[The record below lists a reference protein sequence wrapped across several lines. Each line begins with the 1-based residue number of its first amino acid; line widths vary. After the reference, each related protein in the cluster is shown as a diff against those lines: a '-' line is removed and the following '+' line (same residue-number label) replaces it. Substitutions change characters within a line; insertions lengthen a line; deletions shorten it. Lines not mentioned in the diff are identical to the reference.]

1 MSSAKKR
8 NGLED
13 RRFANEM
20 LGEEAGDPLGWRR
33 LQSPREMPMD
43 DFYLVC
49 GLGRVGA
56 RVLDYLQ
63 AAGMKAAVVDFKV
76 DAGDPALRGAQ
87 AIRGDYRNLD
97 TLKQAGLDRAKGV
110 LILSSDDLA
119 NLSTT
124 LAVAGARAEIPIVV
138 RMFNPTLIGRLGP
151 LAGRV
156 TALSTSQLTAPI
168 LSRIALTGAAL
179 GTFTLADGAVF
190 QVAERTV
197 ETNAA
202 SPQESASALRSLGL
216 QSIALSKQDGSLR
229 LAAAGPAE
237 AIQRWLGTQED
248 AREPAWA
255 GWVRRQTRAVRR
267 LFGDIELPVKIASA
281 TLAVVI
287 LASVIIFHFGMKND
301 TIIDAFYRTVS
312 LIATGADMHGNDVEP
327 GSWQKAFVSILRLI
341 GVALTASFTAIITNY
356 LIRANLG
363 AALEARRIPERG
375 HVVVCGLGNVGF
387 RVLQDLIRQ
396 GRSVV
401 AIERYRDNP
410 FVATARRLGAAVVIG
425 DGTVREV
432 LRQANAPTSLALI
445 AATNNELANL
455 EIVLLARELEPSL
468 RVVLR
473 LIDPQLARTLRET
486 ADIRLALSIP
496 ELAAP
501 AFVAALFGDRL
512 RGVMLI
518 DGTLYAA
525 VELTVQ
531 ADDAHLLG
539 RSVRSLEVDFSLLP
553 LRLTGEPKA
562 GVPQLRDASLAV
574 GDCLAAIIAFSDL
587 QRLMGRE
594 RPASTWS
601 VEATTWPIS
610 AKDGLK
616 RMLRNQFG
624 IDEGEAERR
633 LGTSP
638 VVLADGKT
646 RGEAEDLCFRLD
658 RERVVATARSM

>member
-1 MSSAKKR
+1 
-8 NGLED
+8 
-13 RRFANEM
+13 
-20 LGEEAGDPLGWRR
+20 
-33 LQSPREMPMD
+33 MD

-56 RVLDYLQ
+56 RVLEYLQ
-63 AAGMKAAVVDFKV
+63 AAGMKAAVIDFKV
-76 DAGDPALRGAQ
+76 DPADPLLRGAP
-87 AIRGDYRNLD
+87 AIRGDYRNLE

-119 NLSTT
+119 NLSTALT
-124 LAVAGARAEIPIVV
+124 IAGARADIPIVV

-156 TALSTSQLTAPI
+156 SALSTSQLTAPI

-190 QVAERTV
+190 QVAERTIEPGSPLV
-197 ETNAA
+197 NQSPASLRSIGLQPIAHFKTEE
-202 SPQESASALRSLGL
+202 SPQRS
-216 QSIALSKQDGSLR
+216 SIAVGDR
-229 LAAAGPAE
+229 IAAAGPTE
-237 AIQRWLGTQED
+237 AIQHWLGTEGD
-248 AREPAWA
+248 AGEPAWA
-255 GWVRRQTRAVRR
+255 GWIRRQARAVRR
-267 LFGDIELPVKIASA
+267 LFRDVELPVKIAAA
-281 TLAVVI
+281 TLAIVI
-287 LASVIIFHFGMKND
+287 AVSVLVFHFGMKND

-327 GSWQKAFVSILRLI
+327 GSWQKAFVSMLRLI

-396 GRSVV
+396 NRSVV
-401 AIERYRDNP
+401 AIERNRDNP

-425 DGTVREV
+425 DATVREV
-432 LRQANAPTSLALI
+432 LRQANAPASLSLI

-455 EIVLLARELEPSL
+455 EIVLLARELEPTL

-486 ADIRLALSIP
+486 ADVRLALSIP

-512 RGVMLI
+512 RGIMLI
-518 DGTLYAA
+518 EGKLFAA
-525 VELTVQ
+525 VELTLQ
-531 ADDAHLLG
+531 SDDFHLLG
-539 RSVRSLEVDFSLLP
+539 RSVRSLEVDFGLIP
-553 LRLTGEPKA
+553 LRLTGEPKPGA
-562 GVPQLRDASLAV
+562 APMQDATLAT

-587 QRLMGRE
+587 QRLLGRE
-594 RPASTWS
+594 KPAATWS
-601 VEATTWPIS
+601 VEATSWPLT

-616 RMLRNQFG
+616 RLLRSQLG
-624 IDEGEAERR
+624 IDDGEAERR
-633 LGTSP
+633 LAVSP
-638 VVLADGKT
+638 VLIAQAKT
-646 RGEAEDLCFRLD
+646 RGEAEDLRFRLE
-658 RERVVATARSM
+658 RERVAASARSV